1 MMKTGAELSRS
12 DRIFTAAH
20 RSTLLA
26 RLVLCFTSPLSQI
39 FSFYMWTVQL
49 QLGTRRKEP
58 ACASRASA
66 EQWAHERDLAATV
79 TPGENPVI
87 VGSIWRLP
95 RPLQQG

>member
-1 MMKTGAELSRS
+1 MKTGAELSRS
-12 DRIFTAAH
+12 DQIFTIAH

-39 FSFYMWTVQL
+39 FSFICGVIVDGSTS
-49 QLGTRRKEP
+49 TRRKEP

-66 EQWAHERDLAATV
+66 EQWAHERDHAATV